1 MWHFCARLSYIYL
14 LVELIV
20 SSSTSTSVYTFLL
33 MWYENITVRAAAQLS
48 AVLWN
53 IWKQNRNNI
62 FCIKMVNFPLHW
74 KHSAPSQLTI
84 GWQFEI
90 LYICLKS
97 FRTETTLLEK
107 TTSIW
112 FQLEMDH
119 ITFGN
124 VYLSTLGCLME
135 NNLIIGAFHNSI
147 QHMMN
152 WKELFYWQIRDY
164 CSEKHSTTATLL
176 LAAGELCCFA
186 NLWCRC
192 CQINWDLK
200 QHSINWILWRSF
212 VKFSLLSSPSSKQQ
226 WKREG
231 HLKLL

>member
-1 MWHFCARLSYIYL
+1 MYFAIPLLALRNSTISQNFSLNFDRFPINVAFLCQTFIYL
-14 LVELIV
+14 
-20 SSSTSTSVYTFLL
+20 STCWAYCILFNF
-33 MWYENITVRAAAQLS
+33 NISLYFFADVIWKYYGPCRRQLS

-74 KHSAPSQLTI
+74 KHSASSQLTI

-135 NNLIIGAFHNSI
+135 NN
-147 QHMMN
+147 
-152 WKELFYWQIRDY
+152 
-164 CSEKHSTTATLL
+164 
-176 LAAGELCCFA
+176 
-186 NLWCRC
+186 
-192 CQINWDLK
+192 
-200 QHSINWILWRSF
+200 
-212 VKFSLLSSPSSKQQ
+212 
-226 WKREG
+226 
-231 HLKLL
+231 

>member
-1 MWHFCARLSYIYL
+1 MYFAIPLLALRNSTISQNFSLNFDRFPINVAFLCQTFIYIYL

-74 KHSAPSQLTI
+74 KHSASSQLTI

-135 NNLIIGAFHNSI
+135 NN
-147 QHMMN
+147 
-152 WKELFYWQIRDY
+152 
-164 CSEKHSTTATLL
+164 
-176 LAAGELCCFA
+176 
-186 NLWCRC
+186 
-192 CQINWDLK
+192 
-200 QHSINWILWRSF
+200 
-212 VKFSLLSSPSSKQQ
+212 
-226 WKREG
+226 
-231 HLKLL
+231 